1 MEKLVEN
8 EVAAK
13 RLRRGFTGSK
23 AECLKAVSTVPGLVR
38 PRFLL

>member
-1 MEKLVEN
+1 MEKLAEN

-13 RLRRGFTGSK
+13 RLRRGFAGYK
-23 AECLKAVSTVPGLVR
+23 AECLKAVSGVPGIVR